1 MNTWIGYIWDDSYI
15 PVSLYLKKCLTKR
28 QVVRSI
34 LRLCDFFPVHAPK
47 IAFFG
52 KIQPTKQKSH
62 QPWSKLKSLEVILI
76 LLSRIKET
84 APQVEH
90 PLSLLSI
97 LYRAERPD
105 LLLNPAEGVCFT
117 PHNPSLS
124 FLYCNH
130 CEIGF
135 KTLVKSNVF
144 SRKGPRNT

>member
-1 MNTWIGYIWDDSYI
+1 MILIFWLACTWKNVWQKGKLLGLFWDYVI
-15 PVSLYLKKCLTKR
+15 FFLYR
-28 QVVRSI
+28 HEQ
-34 LRLCDFFPVHAPK
+34 PAPK
-47 IAFFG
+47 IAFLG

-90 PLSLLSI
+90 PLNLLSI

-124 FLYCNH
+124 FLYCDR